1 MTQSP
6 FASSTFR
13 GPCPRRVVR
22 ATYAARGLALAAVL
36 ALGACDEPK
45 NAYVPPPPPEVT
57 IAKPTQ
63 RTIDDALEVTGVTRG
78 AEAVEIRARVKG
90 FIERKLVQGG
100 ERVNPGDLLFTI
112 DPRTFEAMV
121 RQAEAEVA
129 AAKASLQLADV
140 TVARMQKARE
150 SNAVSAQDLDKAI
163 AERDAATAQVALAEA
178 GAQSARLDLE
188 FTQVRSP
195 IAGRVSL
202 KTIDVGQLVGASDA
216 TLLATVVRED
226 KIYVNYRVD
235 ERQVIQLRRANQNK
249 RPGEDGR
256 PVLPVLIALNG
267 DTAYTHRGTFRNA
280 DNTVD
285 PTTGTL
291 GVEAEFDN
299 ADGDLLP
306 GYFVRVRALLGEREV
321 LMVPD
326 IAVMT
331 DQTGRFVFVVDAN
344 GVAQR
349 RDVVVGPVVERQR
362 AIESGLTATDD
373 VVVNGII
380 RVRPGAP
387 VVAKTAAGDAR

>member
-1 MTQSP
+1 
-6 FASSTFR
+6 
-13 GPCPRRVVR
+13 
-22 ATYAARGLALAAVL
+22 
-36 ALGACDEPK
+36 
-45 NAYVPPPPPEVT
+45 
-57 IAKPTQ
+57 
-63 RTIDDALEVTGVTRG
+63 
-78 AEAVEIRARVKG
+78 
-90 FIERKLVQGG
+90 
-100 ERVNPGDLLFTI
+100 
-112 DPRTFEAMV
+112 
-121 RQAEAEVA
+121 
-129 AAKASLQLADV
+129 
-140 TVARMQKARE
+140 
-150 SNAVSAQDLDKAI
+150 
-163 AERDAATAQVALAEA
+163 
-178 GAQSARLDLE
+178 
-188 FTQVRSP
+188 
-195 IAGRVSL
+195 VSL

-299 ADGDLLP
+299 TDGDLLP

>member
-1 MTQSP
+1 MIDPITRLRVT
-6 FASSTFR
+6 STIAL
-13 GPCPRRVVR
+13 C
-22 ATYAARGLALAAVL
+22 LALA
-36 ALGACDEPK
+36 GCDEPQ

-57 IAKPTQ
+57 VAKPVK
-63 RTIDDALEVTGVTRG
+63 RTIDDALELTGFTRG

-129 AAKASLQLADV
+129 AAKASLQLAEV

-150 SNAVSAQDLDKAI
+150 SNAVSAQDLDKAV

-178 GAQSARLDLE
+178 GLQSARLDLE

-202 KTIDVGQLVGASDA
+202 KTIDVGQLVGANDA

-235 ERQVIQLRRANQNK
+235 ERQVIHLRRANQNK

-256 PVLPVLIALNG
+256 PSLPVFVALNG
-267 DTAYTHRGTFRNA
+267 DSEYAHRGTFRNA

-299 ADGDLLP
+299 TNGDLLP
-306 GYFVRVRALLGEREV
+306 GYFVRVRALLGEREA

-326 IAVMT
+326 VAVMT
-331 DQTGRFVFVVDAN
+331 DQTGRFVYVVDAQ
-344 GVAQR
+344 GIAQR
-349 RDVVVGPVVERQR
+349 RDVVIGPVLDRQR
-362 AIESGLTATDD
+362 AIERGLNADDD
-373 VVVNGII
+373 VVVNGIM

-387 VVAKTAAGDAR
+387 VVAKTADGRPR

>member
-1 MTQSP
+1 MIELRSV
-6 FASSTFR
+6 
-13 GPCPRRVVR
+13 PRCVAVV
-22 ATYAARGLALAAVL
+22 AIVL
-36 ALGACDEPK
+36 ALVGCEEQK
-45 NAYVPPPPPEVT
+45 NAYVPPPPPDVT
-57 IAKPTQ
+57 VARPVKT
-63 RTIDDALEVTGVTRG
+63 TIDDALELTGFTRG

-129 AAKASLQLADV
+129 AAKASMNLAEV

-163 AERDAATAQVALAEA
+163 AERDAALAQVALAES
-178 GAQSARLDLE
+178 GLQSARLDLE

-202 KTIDVGQLVGASDA
+202 KTIDVGQLVGANDA

-256 PVLPVLIALNG
+256 PALPVFVALNG
-267 DTAYTHRGTFRNA
+267 DSEYAHRGTFRNA

-306 GYFVRVRALLGEREV
+306 GYFVRVKALLGEREA

-326 IAVMT
+326 VAVMT
-331 DQTGRFVFVVDAN
+331 DQTGRFVYVVDAQ
-344 GVAQR
+344 GIAQR
-349 RDVVVGPVVERQR
+349 RDVVVGPVIDRQR
-362 AIESGLTATDD
+362 TIESGLTVDDD
-373 VVVNGII
+373 VVVNGIM
-380 RVRPGAP
+380 RVRPGSP
-387 VVAKTAAGDAR
+387 VVAKKADGSPR

>member
-1 MTQSP
+1 MIELRSVP
-6 FASSTFR
+6 HCVA
-13 GPCPRRVVR
+13 VV
-22 ATYAARGLALAAVL
+22 AIVLALA
-36 ALGACDEPK
+36 GCEEPK
-45 NAYVPPPPPEVT
+45 NAYVPPPPPDVT
-57 IAKPTQ
+57 VARPAKT
-63 RTIDDALEVTGVTRG
+63 TIDDALELTGFTRG

-129 AAKASLQLADV
+129 AAKAAMNLAEV

-163 AERDAATAQVALAEA
+163 AERDAALAQVALADA
-178 GAQSARLDLE
+178 GLQSARLDLE

-202 KTIDVGQLVGASDA
+202 KTIDVGQLVGANDA

-235 ERQVIQLRRANQNK
+235 ERQVIQLRKANQNK

-256 PVLPVLIALNG
+256 PALPVFVALNG
-267 DTAYTHRGTFRNA
+267 ESEYTHRGTFRNA

-306 GYFVRVRALLGEREV
+306 GYFVRVKALLGEREA

-331 DQTGRFVFVVDAN
+331 DQTGRFVYVVDAQ
-344 GVAQR
+344 GIAQR
-349 RDVVVGPVVERQR
+349 RDVVVGPVVDRQR
-362 AIESGLTATDD
+362 TIESGLTVDDD
-373 VVVNGII
+373 VVVNGIM
-380 RVRPGAP
+380 RVRPGSP
-387 VVAKTAAGDAR
+387 VVAKKADGSPR